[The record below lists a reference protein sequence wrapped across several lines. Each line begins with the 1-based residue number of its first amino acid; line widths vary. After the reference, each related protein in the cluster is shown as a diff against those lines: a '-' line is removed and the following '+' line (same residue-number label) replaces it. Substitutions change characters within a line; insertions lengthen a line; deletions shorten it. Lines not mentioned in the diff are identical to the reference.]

1 MRPAPEVAP
10 AMPTSAPSVS
20 PGPASGWRPRAG
32 AAWLAG
38 AVLVALMF
46 YLPVRQVTDPTLDN
60 SNYASYAYFTDS
72 GFHYGTEVMPMAGP
86 YGFVPYGFLYAGKL
100 FGKRFLLELLT
111 KLALGALVMWFFRRA
126 GGGWLRWLWL
136 GGLLVTA
143 PLVEDLPY
151 DLAILL
157 TGLCLLVTAADGR
170 ARWLGGLLAVFLAL
184 LTLYKGTQAML
195 ALTVLG
201 LLGLQAVVRRDFRP
215 LGGFAGCYAAG
226 LAGLLALAGQNPLDF
241 PLYLRGVFELSSGY
255 NAAMMIEEPRAAFL
269 SGLGALL
276 ALESM
281 AALTLWACRRN
292 PALATGTLLLAAYSF
307 IQWKHGFVRGD
318 GHIYIFYQ
326 YASGAAL
333 TLWLFVFPAG
343 GAPAGRGL
351 RAGIIALG
359 VGATALG
366 LWGDGAPTA
375 RRLQWAMAELPS
387 QIRLAARQIGGPA
400 ATKTGLDA
408 ELDRRRALYD
418 LPVVRAWVGRATID
432 YFGTDHGYLTLNRL
446 DYRPRPMGG
455 GPFNVF
461 TPWLHDL
468 NVQRLADPATRPDY
482 FLVRPETI
490 DERFLAQDD
499 AGTLRA
505 LLALYEPVATE
516 QGMVLFRKIPGAS
529 LPAPRLLGEQAL
541 TPGQAVTLPALP
553 PDQMLAIELDLP
565 LTLIGRLRALL
576 YKPPLLF
583 LNLEGEGL
591 ARPAGRR
598 VIPACFARPVLLNP
612 VIESVADLL
621 DVSPTAPGK
630 HTRTINLHS
639 THPGLWHTADWKIRF
654 YSVARPGAAPAAA
667 GLRLGLR
674 FPAATRSP
682 LALSPPNA
690 PLRIFDGLLVQMLAA
705 PASVRFPVSPADNGV
720 RFIYGLDPAAYTDG
734 GRTDGMEFIVELER
748 PGQPAQLL
756 LRQLLR
762 PAARPADRP
771 FRIEQLV
778 LPPVSPGS
786 TLVLRTAS
794 GPGNDESWDWGF
806 ISGINFRSDGYRL
819 EQFPGFNRVPAAV
832 DAAVCGSYPTE
843 GRTVFMLN
851 APGSVTLRLT
861 GAERHL
867 AFSAGLLP
875 GAYTNGGQ
883 SDGVEFVVEL
893 QAPDGTVTALS
904 RHWLNPGA
912 NEADR
917 GDRSYDVALP
927 ATAPNTQL
935 ILKIT
940 PGPQGNGAWDWSYVA
955 SLEIH

>member
-1 MRPAPEVAP
+1 MQASEVAP
-10 AMPTSAPSVS
+10 FMPTSEHPAAP
-20 PGPASGWRPRAG
+20 PAATKSRRAVWMPWVAG
-32 AAWLAG
+32 AG
-38 AVLVALMF
+38 LVALVF
-46 YLPVRQVTDPTLDN
+46 FLPVRQVADPTLDN
-60 SNYASYAYFTDS
+60 SNYASYAYFTAS

-126 GGGWLRWLWL
+126 GGGWIRWVWL
-136 GGLLVTA
+136 GGLLATA

-157 TGLCLLVTAADGR
+157 TGLCLLETAAVGR
-170 ARWLGGLLAVFLAL
+170 ARWLGGLLAIFLAL

-195 ALTVLG
+195 GLAVLL
-201 LLGLQAVVRRDFRP
+201 LLGLQAAGRRDFRP
-215 LGGFAGCYAAG
+215 LGWFAGCYAAG
-226 LAGLLALAGQNPLDF
+226 LAGFLALAGQNPLDF
-241 PLYLRGVFELSSGY
+241 PRYLRGVFELSSGY

-269 SGLGALL
+269 SGVGALL

-281 AALTLWACRRN
+281 AALTLWNCRRN

-326 YASGAAL
+326 YASVAAL

-343 GAPAGRGL
+343 GARAGRGL

-359 VGATALG
+359 LCATALG
-366 LWGDGAPTA
+366 LWGDGAPTV
-375 RRLQWAMAELPS
+375 RRLQWALTELPA
-387 QIRLAARQIGGPA
+387 QVRLAARQIGGPA
-400 ATKTGLDA
+400 ATKAGLDA

-468 NVQRLADPATRPDY
+468 NVRRLADPATRPDY

-529 LPAPRLLGEQAL
+529 LPAPRLFGEQAL
-541 TPGQAVTLPALP
+541 APGQSFTLPELP

-591 ARPAGRR
+591 VRPVGRR

-612 VIESVADLL
+612 VIESVADMI
-621 DVSPTAPGK
+621 DVSPAAPGK
-630 HTRTINLHS
+630 HARTISLQS
-639 THPGLWHTADWKIRF
+639 GHPGWWHTAEWKIRF
-654 YSVARPGAAPAAA
+654 YSVPRPGAAPAAA
-667 GLRLGLR
+667 DLRLGLR
-674 FPAATRSP
+674 FPTATRP
-682 LALSPPNA
+682 PTAMQPPNA

-705 PASVRFPVSPADNGV
+705 PASVRFPVTPADNGV
-720 RFIYGLDPAAYTDG
+720 RFTYGLDPAAYTDG

-756 LRQLLR
+756 LRQHLR
-762 PAARPADRP
+762 PAAVPADRP
-771 FRIEQLV
+771 YRVEHLV

-786 TLVLRTAS
+786 TLVLRTTS
-794 GPGNDESWDWGF
+794 GPGNEGAWDWGF
-806 ISGINFRSDGYRL
+806 FSGINFRSGGYRL
-819 EQFPGFNRVPAAV
+819 EQFPGFNRVPVAV
-832 DAAVCGSYPTE
+832 DAAVCGSFRAE
-843 GRTVFMLN
+843 GRPVFMLN
-851 APGSVTLRLT
+851 APGAVSFRLT
-861 GAERHL
+861 GTERQV
-867 AFSAGLLP
+867 AYSAGLLP

-883 SDGVEFVVEL
+883 SDGVEFLIEL
-893 QAPDGTVTALS
+893 QAPDGTATLLS
-904 RHWLNPGA
+904 RHRLDPGGD
-912 NEADR
+912 ESDR
-917 GDRSYDVALP
+917 GDRSYNVSLP
-927 ATAPNTQL
+927 ATPPNTLL
-935 ILKIT
+935 ILKVT

-955 SLEIH
+955 RLEIR